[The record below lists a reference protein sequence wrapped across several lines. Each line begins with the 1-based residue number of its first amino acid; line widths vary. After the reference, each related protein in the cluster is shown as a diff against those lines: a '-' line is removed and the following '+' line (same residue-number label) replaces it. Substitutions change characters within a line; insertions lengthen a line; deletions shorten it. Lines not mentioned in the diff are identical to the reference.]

1 VVPAHIRRRRARL
14 AIAIVLLLAI
24 TIGAVGWWLGEGRWT
39 TVPNVVGKEQGAAI
53 DLLQAAGLDP
63 DPVVEEWSEEI
74 PDGQVI
80 SIDPAKGEAIRGTD
94 VRVVVSKGQER
105 YEVDPA
111 LVGLPLADVEK
122 TLQESLP
129 VQVTITEA
137 HDDEVAA
144 GMVVG
149 FDPVAGTKLPRDS
162 VVTVIVSLG
171 HAPVA
176 VPDVTGQTPEQA
188 EANLEAAGFRVA
200 RGEDGR
206 SAAVDAGEV
215 MALSP
220 GPADGAQPFGSTVTY
235 TVSIG
240 LPQVQV
246 PDLKGMTEEEATAA
260 LAAVGLQ
267 VDATKFLGNKVRQ
280 QQPAAGET
288 VDQGTTVKILVA
300 S

>member
-1 VVPAHIRRRRARL
+1 
-14 AIAIVLLLAI
+14 
-24 TIGAVGWWLGEGRWT
+24 
-39 TVPNVVGKEQGAAI
+39 
-53 DLLQAAGLDP
+53 
-63 DPVVEEWSEEI
+63 
-74 PDGQVI
+74 
-80 SIDPAKGEAIRGTD
+80 
-94 VRVVVSKGQER
+94 
-105 YEVDPA
+105 
-111 LVGLPLADVEK
+111 
-122 TLQESLP
+122 
-129 VQVTITEA
+129 
-137 HDDEVAA
+137 
-144 GMVVG
+144 MVVG

-188 EANLEAAGFRVA
+188 EANLEAAGFEVA